1 MYRGRKVPLRFETAG
16 RASRARSLRFIGES
30 YRCRG
35 DRDLIEVKAVSRF
48 TDKHGDSKKVAAD
61 LKKVKGDLVDPRQ
74 AYKRD

>member
-1 MYRGRKVPLRFETAG
+1 
-16 RASRARSLRFIGES
+16 LRFIGES
-30 YRCRG
+30 YRCGG

-74 AYKRD
+74 AYERD